1 MLLKQWVC
9 VLILS
14 SVLIDRSLGLSARCN
29 LERASEYELKLTS
42 TETPDFRMGV
52 ELCPNHSQFDQSTEL
67 RSTVLQTL
75 NGYICIHLG

>member
-1 MLLKQWVC
+1 M
-9 VLILS
+9 ILS
-14 SVLIDRSLGLSARCN
+14 RCN
-29 LERASEYELKLTS
+29 LERASEYELKIIS

-52 ELCPNHSQFDQSTEL
+52 ELCPNHSQFDQNTEL